1 MFLHIVLLENEKILL
16 HVSIH
21 NKDNMSNIILE
32 CELIYKYAL
41 LYKPLRIVE
50 TIAICQNDEINFFV
64 KKYMKY
70 YGIDNVRGGSYT
82 NTNLT
87 TEERSNIVYEQLQE
101 LKTNKQQCNI
111 INDIVEKYNDIDT
124 WPTDKIKLEYETC
137 KKKQNR
143 YENEK
148 QLLYNFRVDN
158 ENIATN
164 RLILS
169 DLKWLSNE
177 CAKAIK
183 LSPPEKD
190 NHVGYIDTETKQKYR
205 RIVVKLKSIYTI
217 FTKYMDDPNKYQ
229 PLIHLYSPE
238 TILDQYFYNPSAT
251 QCILQYDTLNKFL
264 AMCEYMTYWIICR
277 TQEYVFDVNSYPPN
291 FELINKFEISFLEK
305 HIIDCLSKSGDTL
318 HQS

>member
-1 MFLHIVLLENEKILL
+1 MFLHIVLLENDKLLL

-21 NKDNMSNIILE
+21 NKDNMSNVITE
-32 CELIYKYAL
+32 CELTYEYAA
-41 LYKPLRIVE
+41 LYKPIRIVE
-50 TIAICQNDEINFFV
+50 TIVICQNDEINFFV

-82 NTNLT
+82 NIVLT
-87 TEERSNIVYEQLQE
+87 TDEQNHINNEQLQDIE
-101 LKTNKQQCNI
+101 SKKLQSNI
-111 INDIVEKYNDIDT
+111 INDIIEKYKDIDT

-137 KKKQNR
+137 NKKQNR

-164 RLILS
+164 RLVLS

-177 CAKAIK
+177 CVKAIK
-183 LSPPEKD
+183 LSPPEKE
-190 NHVGYIDTETKQKYR
+190 NHGCYIDTETKQKYR

-217 FTKYMDDPNKYQ
+217 FANYTDETNKYQ

-238 TILDQYFYNPSAT
+238 TILDHYFYNPSVT
-251 QCILQYDTLNKFL
+251 QCILQYDTLNKYL
-264 AMCEYMTYWIICR
+264 SMCEYMTYWIICR
-277 TQEYVFDVNSYPPN
+277 TQEYIFDVNSYPPN
-291 FELINKFEISFLEK
+291 FEWINKYEMSFLEK
-305 HIIDCLSKSGDTL
+305 HINECLPKSCGIL

>member
-87 TEERSNIVYEQLQE
+87 TEDRSNIVYEQLQE

-143 YENEK
+143 YENET

-277 TQEYVFDVNSYPPN
+277 TQEYIFDVNSYPPN
-291 FELINKFEISFLEK
+291 FELINKYEISFLEK